1 MKRRA
6 GYAFRGGKKYQR
18 WQCLGWQKVPAL
30 AVLGVRDYEGGG
42 GYSPRVA
49 G

>member
-18 WQCLGWQKVPAL
+18 WQCLECGTTKV
-30 AVLGVRDYEGGG
+30 EGAIRPEWLVKEKREK
-42 GYSPRVA
+42 YA
-49 G
+49 